1 MTSSMRLTQRLAALL
16 VLCCSVAAQ
25 AQTAPATT
33 PDANP
38 VLKGSQVTES
48 ALVDAL
54 AIEPPQAASGAMRG
68 FRPAGKPG
76 AAPVKAGPGKASLLI
91 TFATNAV
98 ELSADAQRQL
108 DVMARALETDTLAG
122 FSFRVEGHADAR
134 GDAEANQRLSQQ
146 RAQAVVDYL
155 VNKHGIL
162 ADRLNAVGKGSSEP
176 LNKAQVDAPENR
188 RVTFVTTRG

>member
-1 MTSSMRLTQRLAALL
+1 MIKRFTLWSAALL
-16 VLCCSVAAQ
+16 MLCGAAVAQTQ
-25 AQTAPATT
+25 AQPQPGNA
-33 PDANP
+33 ANP
-38 VLKGSQVTES
+38 VLKGNQVTES

-54 AIEPPQAASGAMRG
+54 AIEPPEAASGAMRG
-68 FRPAGKPG
+68 FRPANKPG
-76 AAPVKAGPGKASLLI
+76 GAPVKAGPGKASLLI

-108 DVMARALETDTLAG
+108 DVMARALQTDTLAG
-122 FSFRVEGHADAR
+122 FTFRVEGHADPR
-134 GDAEANQRLSQQ
+134 GEAEANQRLSQQ

-162 ADRLNAVGKGSSEP
+162 ADRLNAVGKGSAEP
-176 LNKAQVDAPENR
+176 LNKTQADAPENR